1 MTAPCFVD
9 TNVLIYWRDARDPI
23 KQIRA
28 REWLDA
34 LWLEQ
39 RGRTSVQ
46 VLNEFY
52 SVMTSKFASVVSRE
66 DTWRD
71 VQAMMAW
78 TPQPV
83 DADLMRRARDIEA
96 THQLNWWDCLIVA
109 AAQAQGCAL
118 LLTEDLQDGAHYG
131 GVVARNPFKLAV
143 AEQSAAYTPSPK
155 IASRHRG
162 RGRPRKSAKRPVEAA
177 S

>member
-9 TNVLIYWRDARDPI
+9 TNVLVYWRDARDPI
-23 KQIRA
+23 KQVRA

-46 VLNEFY
+46 VLSEFY
-52 SVMTSKFASVVSRE
+52 SVMTSKFASHVSRE

-78 TPQPV
+78 APQPV
-83 DADLMRRARDIEA
+83 DADLLRRARDIEA
-96 THQLNWWDCLIVA
+96 RHQLNWWDCLIVA

-118 LLTEDLQDGAHYG
+118 LLSEDLQDGASYD
-131 GVVARNPFKLAV
+131 GVIARNPFKLAV
-143 AEQSAAYTPSPK
+143 AEQATAYTPSPK
-155 IASRHRG
+155 MASRHRG
-162 RGRPRKSAKRPVEAA
+162 RGRPRKSVKRPAEVTG
-177 S
+177 